1 VRVFPSLAA
10 LVLLGAPFAEAQRVP
25 VLAELFTSEGCS
37 SCPPADQLLQ
47 RIDQLQPIS
56 GAQVLVL
63 GEHVDYWD
71 QLGWRDPFSSAQF
84 TRRQQQYSHALGG
97 EVYTPQLVVDGREQ
111 VLGSD
116 ATAVRDAVARAA
128 AKPKIPVHIVTAKR
142 DNADA
147 LLTVSVAA
155 LPKGRAEVW
164 AAIADESARSSVTR
178 GENAGRALSHVAVV
192 RSLTKIGS
200 VSKSEAFEKA
210 VRLPVNAAP
219 SRIVV
224 FLSQDGA
231 VIGADFARLP

>member
-1 VRVFPSLAA
+1 MRVFSSLAA
-10 LVLLGAPFAEAQRVP
+10 LLLVAPLAEAQRVP

-47 RIDQLQPIS
+47 RIDQLQPVS

-84 TRRQQQYSHALGG
+84 TQRQQQYSRALGG

-111 VLGSD
+111 VLGND
-116 ATAVRDAVARAA
+116 PTAVRDAIARAA
-128 AKPKIPVHIVTAKR
+128 AKPKFPVHIVTAKR
-142 DNADA
+142 DNATA
-147 LLTVSVAA
+147 LLTISVDAI
-155 LPKGRAEVW
+155 PKGRAEVW
-164 AAIADESARSSVTR
+164 VAIADESARSTVTR
-178 GENAGRALSHVAVV
+178 GENAGRALAHVAVV

-200 VSKSEAFEKA
+200 VNRSEGLDKA
-210 VRLPVNAAP
+210 VRLPLNAAP
-219 SRIVV
+219 SRAVV

-231 VIGADFARLP
+231 VTGADSARLP